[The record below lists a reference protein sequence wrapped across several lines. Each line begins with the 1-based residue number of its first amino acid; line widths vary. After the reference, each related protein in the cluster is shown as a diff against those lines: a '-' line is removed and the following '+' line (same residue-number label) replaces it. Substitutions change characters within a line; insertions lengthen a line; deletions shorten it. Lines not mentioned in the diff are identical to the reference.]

1 VRALVA
7 LGSNLGDR
15 ARTLDSALDAL
26 GQAPG
31 VRVVRVSSYHETLP
45 VGGPPGQPNYLN
57 AVVELETDLS
67 PEALLALLQQ
77 IEQAHGRERPMP
89 NAPRTLDLDLLLY
102 GDLVRIAPDPIIPHP
117 RMHLREFVLAPLA
130 EIAPEVVHPVL
141 HRTIRE
147 LYADW
152 LGRREL
158 TGLRVL
164 VTGSTSGIGRAIALE
179 LAQAGAD
186 VVVHGRR
193 SRPAAEAVA
202 QECQRHSVRAGV
214 CMADLSQLP
223 ECERLTREAWDMY
236 AGLDVVVLNAGAD
249 TLTGEAR
256 HWEFSRKLHEL
267 LAVDVVSTIQLAR
280 AFGQSMQ
287 TQGYGSIITMG
298 WDQAETGMEG
308 DSGQLFAATKGAVMA
323 FTRSLAKS
331 LAPAVRV
338 NCVAPGWIKT
348 SWGESAPPVWQERVL
363 RETPLKR
370 WGTPED
376 VAGAVRWLASPA
388 SAFVTGQIVRV
399 NGGAV

>member
-1 VRALVA
+1 MKALVA

-15 ARTLDSALDAL
+15 ARTLDQAIEALEQTA
-26 GQAPG
+26 G
-31 VRVVRVSSYHETLP
+31 VRVVAVSSYHETQP
-45 VGGPPGQPNYLN
+45 VGGPPDQPAYLN
-57 AVVELETDLS
+57 AAVALDTDRS
-67 PEALLALLQQ
+67 PEELLAVLQQ
-77 IEQAHGRERPMP
+77 IEQAHGRQRSVA

-102 GDLVRIAPDPIIPHP
+102 GDLVCIAPDPILPHP

-130 EIAPEVVHPVL
+130 EIAADTVHPVL

-147 LYADW
+147 LHADL
-152 LGRREL
+152 LGQREL

-179 LAQAGAD
+179 LARVGAD
-186 VVVHGRR
+186 VVIHGRR
-193 SRPAAEAVA
+193 SPAAAEAVA
-202 QECQRHSVRAGV
+202 QECRRHSVRARV

-223 ECERLTREAWDMY
+223 DCDRLASEAWEVFG
-236 AGLDVVVLNAGAD
+236 GLDVVVLNAGAD
-249 TLTGEAR
+249 TLTGEAGR
-256 HWEFSRKLHEL
+256 WDFTRKLHEL
-267 LAVDVVSTIQLAR
+267 LAVDVVSTMHLAR
-280 AFGQSMQ
+280 AFGRSMQ
-287 TQGYGSIITMG
+287 VAGGGAMITMG

-323 FTRSLAKS
+323 FTRSLAKT

-348 SWGESAPPVWQERVL
+348 AWGESASPIWQERVL
-363 RETPLKR
+363 RETPLRR
-370 WGTPED
+370 WGMPQD
-376 VAGAVRWLASPA
+376 VAAVVRWLASPA

>member
-89 NAPRTLDLDLLLY
+89 NAARTLDLDLLLY

-141 HRTIRE
+141 HRSIRE

-214 CMADLSQLP
+214 CMSDLSQLP

-267 LAVDVVSTIQLAR
+267 LAVDVVSTIHLAR

-323 FTRSLAKS
+323 FTRSLAKT

-363 RETPLKR
+363 RETPLRR